1 MTTKEEAKLLHEQPA
16 KPVEK
21 TPIADKPD
29 GPKEHVEAIRYLIS
43 ELTKTSDDNAK
54 DKLDQIAHRV
64 DLLQGKPSAVEADKR
79 KQLQAKEA
87 EIVEKIRADRAKAE
101 AKVPA

>member
-16 KPVEK
+16 KPVA
-21 TPIADKPD
+21 PIVDKPD

-54 DKLDQIAHRV
+54 DKLNQIAHRV
-64 DLLQGKPSAVEADKR
+64 DLLQGKPSAAEADKR

-87 EIVEKIRADRAKAE
+87 EIVEKIRADRAKSE
-101 AKVPA
+101 KVSA